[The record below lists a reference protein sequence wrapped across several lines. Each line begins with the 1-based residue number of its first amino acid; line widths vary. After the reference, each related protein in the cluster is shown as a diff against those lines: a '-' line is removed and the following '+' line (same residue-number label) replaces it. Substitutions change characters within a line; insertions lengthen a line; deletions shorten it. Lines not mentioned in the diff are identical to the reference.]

1 MTIIINTLCD
11 LTKLKKVSDIN
22 VKPVSHFT
30 LKISFNHQINK
41 HEGQPANFKM
51 SVLKSYS
58 DSLSRQAGE
67 GVYISK
73 MQGEILNGRS
83 EFYQPS
89 IVSIRREVTRGL

>member
-1 MTIIINTLCD
+1 MPNTEEKQLEISILEILNINTIIQGVQISC
-11 LTKLKKVSDIN
+11 KIYKK
-22 VKPVSHFT
+22 K
-30 LKISFNHQINK
+30 
-41 HEGQPANFKM
+41 GQPANFKM

-58 DSLSRQAGE
+58 DSLSRQAAE

>member
-1 MTIIINTLCD
+1 M
-11 LTKLKKVSDIN
+11 
-22 VKPVSHFT
+22 
-30 LKISFNHQINK
+30 NK
-41 HEGQPANFKM
+41 HEGHPANFKM

-58 DSLSRQAGE
+58 DSLSRQAAE

-89 IVSIRREVTRGL
+89 IVSIRREVIRGL